1 MRFFCPR
8 CWNDFPNDVPSCPTC
23 GLDIPAFWRGKD
35 YVGKLI
41 AALQHPET
49 ETVIRAASIL
59 GDLREE
65 AAVKDLIE
73 LLAATSNVYVACAA
87 AIALG
92 KIGTPQACE
101 FLASVSR
108 DHPAI
113 MVRDTARAWAEIKPE
128 NIPCWDKDS
137 TAKAVPGEKAR
148 RR

>member
-8 CWNDFPNDVPSCPTC
+8 CWSDFRTDMPSCPAC

-35 YVGKLI
+35 YVAKLI

-65 AAVKDLIE
+65 AAVGDLIK
-73 LLAATSNVYVACAA
+73 LLSATSHVYVACAA
-87 AIALG
+87 VIALG
-92 KIGTPQACE
+92 KIGAPQARE
-101 FLASVSR
+101 FLSTVAR

-113 MVRDTARAWAEIKPE
+113 MVRDTARNWAEIMP
-128 NIPCWDKDS
+128 KD
-137 TAKAVPGEKAR
+137 TP
-148 RR
+148 